1 MAIPSSTTARQRP
14 SGPSFRFATALDVS
28 TADATFAEPTLGIEV
43 GTAGDVVAVMA
54 SDGTQVKF
62 KNRPSGS
69 SLRGAF
75 SAIKAVA
82 SGTTATDLVA
92 VW

>member
-14 SGPSFRFATALDVS
+14 SSPSFRFAAALDVS
-28 TADATFAEPTLGIEV
+28 TEDATFAEPTLGIEV

-54 SDGTQVKF
+54 DGAQVTF